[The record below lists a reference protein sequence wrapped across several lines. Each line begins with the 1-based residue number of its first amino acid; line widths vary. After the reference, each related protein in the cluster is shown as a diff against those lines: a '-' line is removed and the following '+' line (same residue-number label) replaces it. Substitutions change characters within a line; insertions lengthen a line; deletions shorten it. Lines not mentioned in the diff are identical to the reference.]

1 MWLIDKWDSQTI
13 DVRAEFLYVVL
24 EKEIYMNI
32 PELMAEVI
40 EQYYTYKYII
50 TVINFIYGLAQA
62 AH

>member
-40 EQYYTYKYII
+40 EQYYT
-50 TVINFIYGLAQA
+50 
-62 AH
+62 

>member
-1 MWLIDKWDSQTI
+1 MWLIDKWDSTI
-13 DVRAEFLYVVL
+13 YVRAEFLYVVL

-50 TVINFIYGLAQA
+50 TVINFIYGIAQA